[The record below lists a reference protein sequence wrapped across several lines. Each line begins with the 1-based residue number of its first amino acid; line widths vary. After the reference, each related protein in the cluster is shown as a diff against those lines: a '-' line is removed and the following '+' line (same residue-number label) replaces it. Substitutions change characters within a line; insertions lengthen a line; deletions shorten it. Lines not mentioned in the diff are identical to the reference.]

1 MKKSVLYA
9 AAAAVT
15 MSVTVPVPAQAAVK
29 MFVMNGNSLGGISG
43 IGCDNLGVSLPNISL
58 SDILC
63 SDGQV
68 SGGNTSAGNLAD
80 TLISNGNKPG
90 VNWPGVSRPDKNCPE
105 LNWPSQNQPGQN
117 EPEQNQ
123 PEQNGP
129 EQNEPEQNQPEQNKP
144 GQNQPEQDETGTG
157 NYVQQVIDLVN
168 EERAKA
174 GLSPLTEAQNVA
186 EAAGVRAEEIS
197 RSFSHTRPD
206 GSSFSSALT
215 QSGVTYRG
223 AGENIAYGQRTP
235 EEVMKSWMNSQG
247 HRANI
252 LNADYTTIGVGYYQ
266 NSSGTG
272 YWTQLFT
279 Y

>member
-1 MKKSVLYA
+1 MKKSLLYT
-9 AAAAVT
+9 AAAVIT
-15 MSVTVPVPAQAAVK
+15 MSMTIPVPAQAAVK

-43 IGCDNLGVSLPNISL
+43 SGCDNLGVSLPNISL

-63 SDGQV
+63 SNGQV
-68 SGGNTSAGNLAD
+68 SGGN
-80 TLISNGNKPG
+80 
-90 VNWPGVSRPDKNCPE
+90 C
-105 LNWPSQNQPGQN
+105 
-117 EPEQNQ
+117 
-123 PEQNGP
+123 
-129 EQNEPEQNQPEQNKP
+129 PEQNKP
-144 GQNQPEQDETGTG
+144 GQNQPGQNRPEQNKPGQNQPDQNQPSQDETGTG

-206 GSSFSSALT
+206 GSSYNTALT

-223 AGENIAYGQRTP
+223 SGENIAYGQKTP
-235 EEVMKSWMNSQG
+235 EEVMNSWMNSQG

-266 NSSGTG
+266 NSNGTG

>member
-1 MKKSVLYA
+1 MKKSVLDA

-63 SDGQV
+63 SNGQV

-80 TLISNGNKPG
+80 ILISNGNKPG
-90 VNWPGVSRPDKNCPE
+90 VNWPGVSRPDQNCPE
-105 LNWPSQNQPGQN
+105 QNRPGQDQPEQNQPGQN
-117 EPEQNQ
+117 QPEQNQ
-123 PEQNGP
+123 PEQNQPG
-129 EQNEPEQNQPEQNKP
+129 QSQPEQNQPS
-144 GQNQPEQDETGTG
+144 QDETGTS

-174 GLSPLTEAQNVA
+174 GLSPLMEAQNVA

-206 GSSFSSALT
+206 GSSFSTALT
-215 QSGVTYRG
+215 QSGAAYRG

-252 LNADYTTIGVGYYQ
+252 LNADYTAIGVGYYQ
-266 NSSGTG
+266 NSNGTG